1 MPRRV
6 AITGF
11 GLLTPIGNGPEA
23 VEASLRARRSGIR
36 RVVEWEQVADLR
48 PRVAG
53 MVDAGDP
60 KSIPRAVRR
69 GMGMVAQYAALAT
82 QAAVSHAGI
91 GAEELRSGRVGLAL
105 GSTTGSPLAIG
116 EFYKTVDTVGVR
128 GLRSTD
134 FLKCMSHTC
143 AANVAVM
150 LGMTGRVMAPASAC
164 TSSAQ
169 AIGLAFEL
177 ISSGLED
184 AMLAGGAEE
193 VHYTTAATFDIVSA
207 ASHGYNDT
215 PARTPRPFDARRDGL
230 VVAEGAGVLVLE
242 EWERAVRRGATIHG
256 EVLGFATTCD
266 GEHMAQPA
274 PNGMHGCMARALE
287 SARLKPRDVD
297 YVNAHATGTD
307 VGDPAEAEA
316 TRRLFGAAVPVSSS
330 KGYTGHTL
338 GACGAIESIFCLL
351 MMKGGFLAPTL
362 NLEEVD
368 PACAGLQHVTE
379 VTAARPRRV
388 MNNNFAFG
396 GINTSLVFAGGA
408 A

>member
-1 MPRRV
+1 R
-6 AITGF
+6 TG
-11 GLLTPIGNGPEA
+11 
-23 VEASLRARRSGIR
+23 RSGIG
-36 RVVEWEQVADLR
+36 RVAAWDAVADLR

-53 MVDAGDP
+53 LVAGVDP
-60 KSIPRAVRR
+60 KSIPRPLRR
-69 GMGMVAQYAALAT
+69 GMGTVAQYAALAT
-82 QAAVSHAGI
+82 QQAVAAARLGE
-91 GAEELRSGRVGLAL
+91 AELRGGTVGLAL

-116 EFYKTVDTVGVR
+116 EFYKTVDTEGVR

-150 LGMTGRVMAPASAC
+150 LGLTGRVLSPNSAC
-164 TSSAQ
+164 TSGAQ
-169 AIGLAFEL
+169 AIGLSWEL
-177 ISSGLED
+177 ISAGMED
-184 AMLAGGAEE
+184 VMLAGGAEE
-193 VHYTTAATFDIVSA
+193 VHYTTAATFDIVGA
-207 ASHGYNDT
+207 ASHGFNDA
-215 PARTPRPFDARRDGL
+215 PSRTPRPFDARRDGL

-242 EWERAVRRGATIHG
+242 EWERAVRRDATIYG
-256 EVLGFATTCD
+256 EVLSFATTCD

-274 PNGMHGCMARALE
+274 PAGMHGCMARALE
-287 SARLKPRDVD
+287 RGGLAPRDVD
-297 YVNAHATGTD
+297 YINAHATGTD

-316 TRRLFGAAVPVSSS
+316 TRRLFGDAVPVSSS

-351 MMKGGFLAPTL
+351 MMRGGFLAPTL

-368 PACAGLQHVTE
+368 QACRGLRHVTE
-379 VTAARPRRV
+379 VVAARPRRV

-396 GINTSLVFAGGA
+396 GINTSLVLGA